1 MKNLL
6 TIGAAILLLS
16 ACSGIKLTAG
26 GEKVRVLDPDEV
38 STCRKLGNT
47 TVSVTPRVVVER
59 PADVVAKELQTMA
72 RNSASRAGG
81 DTVVPLTIIENGE
94 QTFVMYKCV
103 NPGG

>member
-6 TIGAAILLLS
+6 VIAAASLLLS
-16 ACSGIKLTAG
+16 ACSGIKLSAG

-38 STCRKLGNT
+38 ASCRKLGNT
-47 TVSVTPRVVVER
+47 TVSVTSRMVLER
-59 PADVVAKELQTMA
+59 PADVIAKELQIMA
-72 RNSASRAGG
+72 RNSASRSGG